1 MGSSLVVK
9 ELLTL
14 NSNVF
19 TSAIAK
25 MVIRTAVF
33 VAYFL
38 QKLIASYPI
47 FGIAS
52 LHNLGILQNTGQYI
66 L

>member
-1 MGSSLVVK
+1 MGEACTLAGKHCTSNEILVY
-9 ELLTL
+9 
-14 NSNVF
+14 SNVF

-52 LHNLGILQNTGQYI
+52 LHNLGIL
-66 L
+66 